1 MWRGAGVGT
10 STKVNFSSSAFAT
23 GPLRTD
29 PLPCAD
35 ATEVSIAFPRQHSR
49 CPLHRPFLV
58 VSFAFPSP
66 ILSERSNESNSM
78 KELALYICLF
88 QFTFSLVFRS
98 SSYENENCSSSLVF
112 RSSSYEN
119 ENCSSSYAT
128 D

>member
-35 ATEVSIAFPRQHSR
+35 ATVASTAFPRQHSR
-49 CPLHRPFLV
+49 CPLHRPFLI

-78 KELALYICLF
+78 NELALYFNFFNLR
-88 QFTFSLVFRS
+88 FR
-98 SSYENENCSSSLVF
+98 
-112 RSSSYEN
+112 
-119 ENCSSSYAT
+119 
-128 D
+128 